1 MQFPITA
8 HTNIR
13 AGQAIRLDRMEL
25 AASIRATNS
34 DDYCGDTA
42 YRIGNRHR
50 ITRGVMGMTNTSY
63 TGDIHAK

>member
-13 AGQAIRLDRMEL
+13 AGQAIWFDCMEL
-25 AASIRATNS
+25 AASIHATNS
-34 DDYCGDTA
+34 YDCCDDTA

-50 ITRGVMGMTNTSY
+50 I
-63 TGDIHAK
+63 A

>member
-13 AGQAIRLDRMEL
+13 SGQTVRFNCMEL
-25 AASIRATNS
+25 VASIHATNS

-50 ITRGVMGMTNTSY
+50 IT
-63 TGDIHAK
+63 